1 MKKQILALLLLFSG
15 LVSAQWPPER
25 SNAEYYPS
33 IRVADSLRLDFLNS
47 SDTTFMVR
55 IPGTLN
61 LESLTISEVR
71 SIISGGSAYTDAQAI
86 AAVRGAVDTSGT
98 QSLSDVIAIGNLAG
112 GSINMQNNRI
122 RSLGTPSASS
132 DAATKGY
139 VDGLIP
145 SPQTLS
151 FNTVTNVLS
160 ITDGNGVDLSSLSGG
175 GGGSSGYAD
184 TIIIGGSDTIV
195 TNTDA
200 NTLFISL
207 AEDELYLSPS
217 LSMDSLAEFY
227 IENHRGGDLTII
239 AGLSNS
245 LNDGTNT
252 TLTVPERGGLF
263 IRCLGTIGGAIRFS
277 AIGNYTE

>member
-1 MKKQILALLLLFSG
+1 MKRLSTLLILLYFGFSAFAQPDTLSQQSQLQDNAYQYPNYLQGVGAGNHGWSRDWWRAKQRIDSLLDAGFASDAITPSDTAAMLAAYALLSELPA
-15 LVSAQWPPER
+15 AQ
-25 SNAEYYPS
+25 S
-33 IRVADSLRLDFLNS
+33 
-47 SDTTFMVR
+47 
-55 IPGTLN
+55 
-61 LESLTISEVR
+61 
-71 SIISGGSAYTDAQAI
+71 
-86 AAVRGAVDTSGT
+86 
-98 QSLSDVIAIGNLAG
+98 
-112 GSINMQNNRI
+112 
-122 RSLGTPSASS
+122 
-132 DAATKGY
+132 
-139 VDGLIP
+139 
-145 SPQTLS
+145 LS
-151 FNTVTNVLS
+151 FNTSTNVLS
-160 ITDGNGVDLSSLSGG
+160 ISESNGVDLSSLSGG

-200 NTLFISL
+200 RVLFISL

-217 LSMDSLAEFY
+217 LAMDSLAEFY

-252 TLTVPERGGLF
+252 TLIVPERGGLF